1 MFCASES
8 TKNNQEEGELAPISQ
23 EEVAPQTNNEGR
35 NYMKSQYE
43 CTTLFSC
50 KEACGGGHVKD
61 DEQHDGCN
69 PFIIHE
75 KKPKVQH
82 LEFKGQ
88 LHTFTIFNQ
97 K

>member
-1 MFCASES
+1 ME
-8 TKNNQEEGELAPISQ
+8 P
-23 EEVAPQTNNEGR
+23 
-35 NYMKSQYE
+35 QYE
-43 CTTLFSC
+43 CITLFSW
-50 KEACGGGHVKD
+50 KEAHGGHVKD

-82 LEFKGQ
+82 LELKGQ
-88 LHTFTIFNQ
+88 LHTSTILNQ